1 MEPGLTV
8 SQKVSYPTNLTF
20 PSFPWFS
27 RFRSIGRKLLR
38 LPILNQLKPVALQ
51 ALSVAH
57 PPTYLFGKHLP
68 TKREKTQGEEITVLS
83 ANLWHDWPYYRR
95 LKDRLESFASLVES
109 KAADIVLLQE
119 VARTARM
126 RADEWLA
133 DRLGM
138 AYFYIRANGH
148 QESIGFEEGLAILS
162 RYPLNDPLVRQL
174 GAPTSPFTRRL
185 ALSACVET
193 PFGGL
198 RAFCAHLGLIKGH
211 NARQVANLHEWVNE
225 TTQEGSA
232 LIGGDFNAHETT
244 TQIVRAKRSWLD
256 TFRLL
261 HPEKDGATHELK
273 TLGRIFKRTRRD
285 YLFLQSGNRCWE
297 VLEAAHLRA
306 PHIYLSDH
314 QIVMARLKPVGC

>member
-1 MEPGLTV
+1 MTV

-27 RFRSIGRKLLR
+27 CLRSIGRKLLR
-38 LPILNQLKPVALQ
+38 LPILKQLKPVATQ
-51 ALSVAH
+51 AFSVAH
-57 PPTYLFGKHLP
+57 PPTYFFGKHLP
-68 TKREKTQGEEITVLS
+68 TKREETQRNEITVLS

-119 VARTARM
+119 VARTAWM

-162 RYPLNDPLVRQL
+162 RFPLNDPMVRQL
-174 GAPTSPFTRRL
+174 GATTSPFTHRL

-198 RAFCAHLGLIKGH
+198 RAFCVHLGLIKGH
-211 NARQVANLHEWVNE
+211 NARQVENLQEWVNV

-232 LIGGDFNAHETT
+232 LIGGDFNAHETAA
-244 TQIVRAKRSWLD
+244 QIVRAKRSWLD

-261 HPEKDGATHELK
+261 HPEKDGVTHELK

-285 YLFLQSGNRCWE
+285 YLFLQPGKLCWE
-297 VLEAAHLRA
+297 VLEAAHLKV

-314 QIVMARLKPVGC
+314 QIVVARLKPAGC